1 MQRPII
7 HGRVEGSD
15 GDQDDTR
22 RTFPRVQRLEALGQ
36 EAAPLFLVRTP
47 RPVVQREV
55 EPRRPV
61 WRRVQFGRGS
71 SQIEGEE
78 GDARVVYRK
87 AERDRSEGLEARI
100 VGHVTEE

>member
-15 GDQDDTR
+15 GDQDATR
-22 RTFPRVQRLEALGQ
+22 RTFARVQRLEALGQ

-47 RPVVQREV
+47 CPVVQREV

-71 SQIEGEE
+71 SQIEGGE
-78 GDARVVYRK
+78 GDARIVSRK
-87 AERDRSEGLEARI
+87 AVRERFAGWDVRS
-100 VGHVTEE
+100 